1 MAQENIIHGSP
12 IPDYLLN
19 SKSNLTQHFIR
30 LLIEFGNNTA
40 MVC

>member
-1 MAQENIIHGSP
+1 MAKENIIHGSR

-19 SKSNLTQHFIR
+19 SKSNLSQYFIR
-30 LLIEFGNNTA
+30 LLMEFGNNTA